1 MVPPESVDG
10 GGSVAEI
17 VRDGRPAGDFIMVT
31 VSNLHICVGIH
42 YTLYT
47 IHYNRDALDVGMQCR
62 VVHCAVHCA
71 EWCSAVHSAV
81 H

>member
-1 MVPPESVDG
+1 MVPPE
-10 GGSVAEI
+10 I
-17 VRDGRPAGDFIMVT
+17 WYT